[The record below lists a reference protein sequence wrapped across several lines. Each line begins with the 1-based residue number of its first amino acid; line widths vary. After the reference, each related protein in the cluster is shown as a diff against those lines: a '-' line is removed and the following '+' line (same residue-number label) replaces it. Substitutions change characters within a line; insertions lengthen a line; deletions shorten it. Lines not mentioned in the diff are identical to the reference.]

1 MGICLQTPS
10 PLQSQSQ
17 LHVAAAGPALSARRA
32 ASQRNFIDVLHE
44 AAGRAAD
51 GESVRVRG
59 AGAQCARPCR
69 LLRFVARLVLL
80 LVLPALVLRLLRR
93 SRGRGTLLR
102 GLRLRLRL
110 RSLLALLLRGALLR
124 LACSPFLLLL

>member
-1 MGICLQTPS
+1 
-10 PLQSQSQ
+10 
-17 LHVAAAGPALSARRA
+17 
-32 ASQRNFIDVLHE
+32 
-44 AAGRAAD
+44 
-51 GESVRVRG
+51 VRVRG